1 MSFRITVTDHDDI
14 GFDCEEDET
23 VLDAADRAGYAIPY
37 SCRKGVCSS
46 CEGGIAAGE
55 AMVRGQGVQAG
66 PAEGVKL
73 CQARPL
79 TDLQITPTRIQ
90 KVEPVERKT
99 LEAKVRKI
107 TRPAPDVAV
116 IQFRLPIGQRAP
128 FRAGQ
133 YLRVVMEDG
142 DSRNYSMANPPQKN
156 DGIELHI
163 RHVPGGKFSEQVLSK
178 LDKGQFLTVELPYG
192 EFCLSDNDDMNA
204 VLLATGTG
212 FAPIKSLIENQIAL
226 GAERP
231 LKLYWGVNTEA
242 DLYMADVAA
251 RWAAAHPWISFTP
264 VISSP
269 SDGWDGRTG
278 FVHRAVL
285 EDIPDMS
292 NVEVY
297 ACGAPVMIDAAR
309 SEFEAEAGLAK
320 DRFFSDAFV
329 ASGDEE

>member
-1 MSFRITVTDHDDI
+1 
-14 GFDCEEDET
+14 
-23 VLDAADRAGYAIPY
+23 
-37 SCRKGVCSS
+37 
-46 CEGGIAAGE
+46 
-55 AMVRGQGVQAG
+55 
-66 PAEGVKL
+66 
-73 CQARPL
+73 
-79 TDLQITPTRIQ
+79 
-90 KVEPVERKT
+90 
-99 LEAKVRKI
+99 
-107 TRPAPDVAV
+107 
-116 IQFRLPIGQRAP
+116 
-128 FRAGQ
+128 
-133 YLRVVMEDG
+133 
-142 DSRNYSMANPPQKN
+142 MANPPQKN

>member
-1 MSFRITVTDHDDI
+1 VSFRITVTDHDDI

-156 DGIELHI
+156 DGI
-163 RHVPGGKFSEQVLSK
+163 
-178 LDKGQFLTVELPYG
+178 
-192 EFCLSDNDDMNA
+192 
-204 VLLATGTG
+204 
-212 FAPIKSLIENQIAL
+212 
-226 GAERP
+226 
-231 LKLYWGVNTEA
+231 
-242 DLYMADVAA
+242 
-251 RWAAAHPWISFTP
+251 
-264 VISSP
+264 
-269 SDGWDGRTG
+269 
-278 FVHRAVL
+278 
-285 EDIPDMS
+285 
-292 NVEVY
+292 
-297 ACGAPVMIDAAR
+297 
-309 SEFEAEAGLAK
+309 
-320 DRFFSDAFV
+320 
-329 ASGDEE
+329 

>member
-46 CEGGIAAGE
+46 CRGGIAAGE
-55 AMVRGQGVQAG
+55 AMVRGQGHQTG
-66 PAEGVKL
+66 PAEEVLL

-79 TDLQITPTRIQ
+79 SDLEITPARIQ
-90 KVEPVERKT
+90 KVEPVQRKI
-99 LEAKVRKI
+99 LDAKVRKI
-107 TRPAPDVAV
+107 VRPAPDVAV
-116 IQFRLPIGQRAP
+116 IHVRLPIGQRAP

-133 YLRVVMEDG
+133 YLRVMMEDD

-163 RHVPGGKFSEQVLSK
+163 RHVPGGKFSEQVLGTME
-178 LDKGQFLTVELPYG
+178 KGTVLRVELPYG
-192 EFCLSDNDDMNA
+192 EFCLSDEDGMDA

-242 DLYMADVAA
+242 DLYMGDVAEQ
-251 RWAAAHPWISFTP
+251 WAKTYSWITFIP

-269 SDGWDGRTG
+269 SQDWQGRTG
-278 FVHRAVL
+278 FVHQAVL
-285 EDIPDMS
+285 EDIADMS

-309 SEFEAEAGLAK
+309 LEFVAKAGLAK

-329 ASGDEE
+329 ASGEAP